1 MCMSHDHRK
10 VVFLWVVFMDVIEAR
25 RNLERYQNNVEA
37 LRRIHPQDLTV
48 DELNTITVLIKK
60 QNRLIANIQEAL
72 AGERRVRH

>member
-72 AGERRVRH
+72 AGERRVR

>member
-1 MCMSHDHRK
+1 MGFFFILL
-10 VVFLWVVFMDVIEAR
+10 VVLMDVVDAR

-60 QNRLIANIQEAL
+60 QNRLIANIQEVL

>member
-1 MCMSHDHRK
+1 MCISHDHRK
-10 VVFLWVVFMDVIEAR
+10 VVFLWVVLMDVVDAR

-48 DELNTITVLIKK
+48 AELNTITVLIKK

-72 AGERRVRH
+72 AGERRVR